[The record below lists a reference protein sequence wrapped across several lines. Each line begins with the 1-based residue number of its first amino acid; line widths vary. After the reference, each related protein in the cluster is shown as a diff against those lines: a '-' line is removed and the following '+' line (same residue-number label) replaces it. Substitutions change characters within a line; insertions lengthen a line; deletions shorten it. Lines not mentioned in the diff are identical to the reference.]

1 MTDLQD
7 RRALILVTAAGM
19 FARKGVKSTTVREI
33 ADAVGVLSGSL
44 YHYFDSKD
52 AIVTEILKGFL
63 DAIRARY
70 GEVLAQDGD
79 AVQSL
84 RGLVS
89 ASLLLAREQPDA
101 TAIYQNELQYLRETP
116 RFSEVQAASA
126 EVQRVWL
133 GVIQRGVADGSFR
146 DDIAPRVFY
155 RLIRD
160 AVWLSGRRH
169 HDDGGYSTDE
179 LADAIASILLDGFS
193 AVPALGRGRPGA
205 AAANATT

>member
-19 FARKGVKSTTVREI
+19 FARKGIKSTTVREI

-52 AIVTEILKGFL
+52 AIVAEILKGFL

-84 RGLVS
+84 QGLVS

-116 RFSEVQAASA
+116 RFKEVQAASA

-133 GVIQRGVADGSFR
+133 EVIQRGVADGSFR

-160 AVWLSGRRH
+160 AVWLSGRGQRG
-169 HDDGGYSTDE
+169 DGGDSVE
-179 LADAIASILLDGFS
+179 RLADAITSIFLDGFS
-193 AVPALGRGRPGA
+193 ARPMPPISRPGQVRA
-205 AAANATT
+205 KAT

>member
-1 MTDLQD
+1 MTYPQD
-7 RRALILVTAAGM
+7 RRALILVTAAAM
-19 FARKGVKSTTVREI
+19 FARKGIKSTTVREI
-33 ADAVGVLSGSL
+33 ADAVGMLSGSL

-52 AIVTEILKGFL
+52 AMVSEIMLGFH
-63 DAIRARY
+63 DAIRDRY
-70 GEVLAQDGD
+70 GEVLMQGGD

-101 TAIYQNELQYLRETP
+101 TAIYQNELRYLRETP
-116 RFSEVQAASA
+116 RFKEVQTASG

-133 GVIQRGVADGSFR
+133 DVIQRGVAEGSFR
-146 DDIAPRVFY
+146 GDIAPRVFY

-169 HDDGGYSTDE
+169 HDDGGYSPGE
-179 LADAIASILLDGFS
+179 LADAIASILLDGFAAAPELDGS
-193 AVPALGRGRPGA
+193 QPGA
-205 AAANATT
+205 ANAVM